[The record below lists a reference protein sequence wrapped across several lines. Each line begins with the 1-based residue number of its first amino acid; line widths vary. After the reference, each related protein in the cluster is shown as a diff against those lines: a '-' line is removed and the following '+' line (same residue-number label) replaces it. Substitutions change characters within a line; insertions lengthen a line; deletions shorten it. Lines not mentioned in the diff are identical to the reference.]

1 MQNYKYLIP
10 HELGKKLSCDTE
22 THILL
27 CNTFE
32 GWIAPMPRGG
42 PRFPTRDAAAHPCAT
57 AQWHRGQLCQPAH
70 PLPSTRPSLTPS
82 TTSALQRGDL
92 PTLPLTQAM
101 VSLCQAQC
109 SSAVLKLKA
118 KTSDTCLTCMAKVS
132 LASYRCQHK
141 WLNAPQPEQ
150 LYINKACTNHNKKLC
165 LLIAWLPTKKTK
177 TKTKPQTNKATYH
190 KNLFRRIGRGGEEG
204 ISQKCSNL
212 KDRQIFDRK
221 VAALTV
227 IFQWN

>member
-42 PRFPTRDAAAHPCAT
+42 PRLPTWDAAARPCTT
-57 AQWHRGQLCQPAH
+57 AQWHRGHLCQPAH
-70 PLPSTRPSLTPS
+70 PLPSTQPSPTPS

-101 VSLCQAQC
+101 VSLCQAEC
-109 SSAVLKLKA
+109 LSAVLKLKA

-150 LYINKACTNHNKKLC
+150 LYINEACTNLNKKLC
-165 LLIAWLPTKKTK
+165 LLIAWLPTKKNQNQN
-177 TKTKPQTNKATYH
+177 QTPN
-190 KNLFRRIGRGGEEG
+190 
-204 ISQKCSNL
+204 Q
-212 KDRQIFDRK
+212 
-221 VAALTV
+221 
-227 IFQWN
+227 